1 MKKHLLYIAIIL
13 LAISCRPSNNPT
25 IPTVV
30 KADSIFTKLNIQAH
44 GDYYHSQHQVY
55 SIDLLSDGLDF
66 DSAGYIVGSGYNL
79 YLSDIFAASDC
90 TTHLP
95 AGTYTM
101 DSTAKEMT
109 FLHGMH
115 FDGDVTGTYLL
126 DVKENQ
132 IQRIILFT
140 GGTMTVDY
148 INEDT
153 ILEFNLYLSDSTIY
167 RASYTGYAN

>member
-1 MKKHLLYIAIIL
+1 MTKHLLYIAIIL
-13 LAISCRPSNNPT
+13 LVSACGPGNTPT
-25 IPTVV
+25 TPTLVQ
-30 KADSIFTKLNIQAH
+30 ADSVYTESKIQAH
-44 GDYYHSQHQVY
+44 GDYYNSGHQVY
-55 SIDLLSDGLDF
+55 TIDLLSDGLDF
-66 DSAGYIVGSGYNL
+66 DSAGYIIGSGYNL
-79 YLSDIFAASDC
+79 YLSDIFAPQDC
-90 TTHLP
+90 TYLP

-126 DVKENQ
+126 DINDNQ